1 MSPGSTGGT
10 HAAASSARAS
20 TRSGAAATREGRAAW
35 LCRTAAWA
43 AAEAAAEATQGGR
56 EFGECSERVQ
66 EVPCAWLKDC
76 MRRPIEGPLTE
87 RRLQG
92 RVGCPLT

>member
-1 MSPGSTGGT
+1 MGPGSTGGT

-43 AAEAAAEATQGGR
+43 AAEAAEATQGGR

-76 MRRPIEGPLTE
+76 MRRPIEGPLTS

-92 RVGCPLT
+92 RLGCPLT